1 MITWENDRSFGFT
14 VTDKVSELLK
24 AHRLLVP
31 LQIGQVMY
39 AQIEWTI
46 QPYIVLHQGIE
57 IPDIGSFSYSMSPL
71 DNLLTIGRYCSI
83 AKNFS
88 VIGPEHPHH
97 WAMTSE
103 IGYQPNDAAAAARRD
118 FKKPERAP
126 FLYNAFHPMPTIGN
140 DVWVGQDTRIK
151 RDVKIGH
158 GAVIAAG
165 AVVTKDVPPYAIV
178 GGVPA
183 RIIKFRFP
191 EPMIERFLEVAWWDY
206 AEPDFYGFPID
217 QPETFLDLFEESIAA
232 GSLQKWQPE
241 LPTLYDA
248 IRAIQ

>member
-24 AHRLLVP
+24 AHRLRVP

-39 AQIEWTI
+39 ARLDWAI

-57 IPDIGSFSYSMSPL
+57 IPSIGSFSYSISPL

-97 WAMTSE
+97 WAITSE
-103 IGYQPNDAAAAARRD
+103 IGYQPNEAAAAARRD
-118 FKKPERAP
+118 FGKPERAP
-126 FLYNAFHPMPTIGN
+126 FFYNAFHPMPIIGN

-151 RDVKIGH
+151 RNVKIGH

-178 GGVPA
+178 GGIPA
-183 RIIKFRFP
+183 RIIKYRFS
-191 EPMIERFLEVAWWDY
+191 EPMIERFLELAWWDY

-217 QPETFLDLFEESIAA
+217 RPEHFLDKFEQSVAA
-232 GSLQKWQPE
+232 GSLKKWQPE
-241 LPTLYDA
+241 LPTLYGA
-248 IRAIQ
+248 IRAVQ